1 MFTLKANEI
10 KQIYVFI
17 YTIDLEVKY
26 VRLNSYQT
34 EDKNNERN
42 ATDPV
47 KKKIGSGLEI
57 NIPLLSTIGTQV
69 THGSQHVCSYLLNRY
84 SYVSICDGTSKEKYK
99 MNSKLPFS
107 GFHYLST

>member
-1 MFTLKANEI
+1 MNITLDETVCYMFTLKANEI

-42 ATDPV
+42 ASDPV
-47 KKKIGSGLEI
+47 KKKNWQWSR
-57 NIPLLSTIGTQV
+57 N
-69 THGSQHVCSYLLNRY
+69 
-84 SYVSICDGTSKEKYK
+84 
-99 MNSKLPFS
+99 
-107 GFHYLST
+107 